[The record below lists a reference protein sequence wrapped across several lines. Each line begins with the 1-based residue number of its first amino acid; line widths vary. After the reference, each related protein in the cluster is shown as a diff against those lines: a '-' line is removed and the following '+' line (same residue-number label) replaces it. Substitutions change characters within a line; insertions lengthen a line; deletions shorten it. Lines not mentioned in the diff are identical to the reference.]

1 MDKAIDFPG
10 RYAEDSDK
18 IYDACIVI
26 NSIWTILAG
35 ILVLAV
41 PFYIAVGSFKN
52 NFAPAVKEFY
62 IHILHILVGR
72 TFNLHFSGGRK
83 IARMQQVVQSA
94 SIRRKYI
101 WNIIDKACIHTGKNR
116 RAAFV

>member
-1 MDKAIDFPG
+1 MDKAINLPG
-10 RYAEDSDK
+10 GYAVDADK
-18 IYDACIVI
+18 VYNACVVI
-26 NSIWTILAG
+26 NSIGAIFAG

-62 IHILHILVGR
+62 VHIFHILVGR
-72 TFNLHFSGGRK
+72 AFNLHFGRGRK

-101 WNIIDKACIHTGKNR
+101 WNISYHVRNR
-116 RAAFV
+116 GLNNIGIVK